1 MLGCC
6 LGVAAW
12 NQADTCRACLKLTP
26 ANVRHATL
34 PSGVYCSRCSC
45 CRPLSVCVSHRYLKV
60 SSGAEALKL
69 LEAAGSQP
77 PHLVLLDAALPD
89 TTDTTGLEVL
99 QTIRT
104 QFSQAVLPVIM
115 LTARHN
121 EKAIVQALD
130 AGANDYAVKP
140 FRRAELLARIRMH
153 LRSSQ
158 KAAAAAA
165 TGQQAAA
172 ELGFAGQ
179 DGDEERLSAELQRS
193 VSLQQLSSVPLLK
206 IQLGGVSEALAGASA
221 EQACQLM
228 GYIADCFDALAEKYA
243 VLKVGV
249 LLLSRRM
256 CWFGC
261 EAALT
266 GLEARCACMQ
276 RRPTIHPA

>member
-1 MLGCC
+1 M
-6 LGVAAW
+6 
-12 NQADTCRACLKLTP
+12 QQCRAECVVFLL
-26 ANVRHATL
+26 
-34 PSGVYCSRCSC
+34 
-45 CRPLSVCVSHRYLKV
+45 LSSIVCVSTNRYLKV

-99 QTIRT
+99 QTIR
-104 QFSQAVLPVIM
+104 QHFSQAVLPVIM

-165 TGQQAAA
+165 AGQQASAG
-172 ELGFAGQ
+172 LGLEGE

-193 VSLQQLSSVPLLK
+193 VSLQQMTSVPLLVV
-206 IQLGGVSEALAGASA
+206 QLGGVSDALSGASA

-228 GYIADCFDALAEKYA
+228 GFIADCFDALVEKYA
-243 VLKVGV
+243 VLKVGD
-249 LLLSRRM
+249 LLLLAGVLVCGGELARAGMDRAGLAM
-256 CWFGC
+256 CLHAD
-261 EAALT
+261 AA
-266 GLEARCACMQ
+266 C
-276 RRPTIHPA
+276 

>member
-1 MLGCC
+1 MFL
-6 LGVAAW
+6 L
-12 NQADTCRACLKLTP
+12 LL
-26 ANVRHATL
+26 
-34 PSGVYCSRCSC
+34 
-45 CRPLSVCVSHRYLKV
+45 LSAIVCVSHRYLKIT
-60 SSGAEALKL
+60 SAAEALKL
-69 LEAAGSQP
+69 LAAGSQP

-99 QTIRT
+99 QTIR
-104 QFSQAVLPVIM
+104 QHLSQAVLPVIM

-165 TGQQAAA
+165 TAGQQAAA
-172 ELGFAGQ
+172 EFGFAGQ

-193 VSLQQLSSVPLLK
+193 VSLQQLSSVPLLV

-249 LLLSRRM
+249 CCCHGSCVGFWVCTGVHKAPSTLCLH
-256 CWFGC
+256 
-261 EAALT
+261 AAAAHYPSSLT
-266 GLEARCACMQ
+266 NVAVLIAAC
-276 RRPTIHPA
+276 RLCCCYSAD